1 MKDKTKYQPH
11 NNKLRNPKERYT
23 TKNRLNRNTTLKLLI
38 IKDKEKNL
46 KGNHKKDEIKNT
58 EQQR

>member
-23 TKNRLNRNTTLKLLI
+23 TKNRLNRNTTLKLPV